1 MKLYSISSDYFVAGI
16 IADEDDIIEAAPI
29 IYYSKKMGL
38 KKFLNYCQ
46 SKNWQ
51 IYSYWGFYG

>member
-51 IYSYWGFYG
+51 IYSY